1 MGARTAS
8 ILVIATCQVAALALW
23 FSAAAVLPQV
33 VAEFSLSP
41 GHAALLS
48 SAVQAGF
55 VLGTLASAMLG
66 LADRVEPRR
75 LFSAAALL
83 GACSNAALLLV
94 PMDSPAAVALRLV
107 TGASLACVYPV
118 GMRMVAAWAQADLGL
133 LIGILVG
140 ALCLGS
146 AAPHLAHAL
155 GGVEWRPTIVATSLS
170 ALLAAALVHAARPG
184 PLWRPAARFDPGAML
199 AIFRDPAMRLALAGY
214 LGHMW
219 EIYAMWAWLGVFLD
233 EAFRAADAGARAAR
247 LVAFAAIGLGGL
259 VGCVAG
265 GLLADRVGRTRLT
278 IWSMAASGACAVAAG
293 VFADAPPAVIS
304 VICLLWGLAICAD
317 SAQFSAA
324 IAELSPPDRIG
335 TMLTVQ
341 TSCGFLLTL
350 ATVQGLPWAVAAVGW
365 GGAFA
370 MLAIGPLFGVA
381 AMAALRRRPESLRLA
396 GGRR

>member
-1 MGARTAS
+1 MGNRTLA
-8 ILVIATCQVAALALW
+8 ILLIAACQVAALAIW

-41 GHAALLS
+41 MRAALLS

-55 VLGTLASAMLG
+55 VAGTLASAVLG
-66 LADRVEPRR
+66 LADRIEPRR
-75 LFSAAALL
+75 LFSAAAAC
-83 GACSNAALLLV
+83 GAAANAALLVV
-94 PMDSPAAVALRLV
+94 PLDGDGAIALRIAA
-107 TGASLACVYPV
+107 GACLACVYPV
-118 GMRMVAAWAQADLGL
+118 GMRMVAAWARADLGL
-133 LIGILVG
+133 LVGILVG

-146 AAPHLAHAL
+146 ALPHLANAF
-155 GGVEWRPTIVATSLS
+155 GGLEWRPTIAATSAS
-170 ALLAAALVHAARPG
+170 ALLAAILVHAVRPG
-184 PLWRPAARFDPGAML
+184 PGWRAAPRLDPLAML
-199 AIFRDPAMRLALAGY
+199 AIFRDRPMRLALFGY

-233 EAFRAADAGARAAR
+233 GAFRAGDAGPTAAR

-259 VGCVAG
+259 LGSVAG

-278 IWSMAASGACAVAAG
+278 IWAMSASGACALAAG
-293 VFADAPPAVIS
+293 AFADASPVVLAT
-304 VICLLWGLAICAD
+304 ICLLWGLTICAD

-324 IAELSPPDRIG
+324 IAELAPPERIG
-335 TMLTVQ
+335 TMLTMQ
-341 TSCGFLLTL
+341 TCCGFLLTL
-350 ATVQGLPWAVAAVGW
+350 ATVQGLPFAVGLLGW

-370 MLAIGPLFGVA
+370 ILSLGPLFGVV

>member
-1 MGARTAS
+1 
-8 ILVIATCQVAALALW
+8 
-23 FSAAAVLPQV
+23 
-33 VAEFSLSP
+33 
-41 GHAALLS
+41 
-48 SAVQAGF
+48 
-55 VLGTLASAMLG
+55 
-66 LADRVEPRR
+66 
-75 LFSAAALL
+75 
-83 GACSNAALLLV
+83 
-94 PMDSPAAVALRLV
+94 
-107 TGASLACVYPV
+107 
-118 GMRMVAAWAQADLGL
+118 
-133 LIGILVG
+133 
-140 ALCLGS
+140 
-146 AAPHLAHAL
+146 
-155 GGVEWRPTIVATSLS
+155 
-170 ALLAAALVHAARPG
+170 
-184 PLWRPAARFDPGAML
+184 ML

-219 EIYAMWAWLGVFLD
+219 ELYAMWAWLGVFLD
-233 EAFRAADAGARAAR
+233 EAFRAADAGVRAAR

-265 GLLADRVGRTRLT
+265 GLLADRIGRTRLT

-293 VFADAPPAVIS
+293 VFADAPPAAIS
-304 VICLLWGLAICAD
+304 AICLLWGLAICAD

-370 MLAIGPLFGVA
+370 LLAIGPLFGVV

>member
-1 MGARTAS
+1 MGERPAS
-8 ILVIATCQVAALALW
+8 ILVIAACQVAALALW

-33 VAEFSLSP
+33 VVEYALSP

-55 VLGTLASAMLG
+55 VAGTLASATLG

-75 LFSAAALL
+75 LFSAAALA
-83 GACSNAALLLV
+83 GACANAALLLV
-94 PMDSPAAVALRLV
+94 PMDSPAAIVLRLL

-118 GMRMVAAWAQADLGL
+118 GMRMVAAWARGDLGL

-146 AAPHLAHAL
+146 AAPHLLHAL
-155 GGVEWRPTIVATSLS
+155 GGVEWRATIAATSAC
-170 ALLAAALVHAARPG
+170 ALLAAALVHAARTG
-184 PLWRPAARFDPGAML
+184 PLWRPAPRFDPGAML

-233 EAFRAADAGARAAR
+233 EAFRGADAGARAAR

-259 VGCVAG
+259 VGCVVG

-278 IWSMAASGACAVAAG
+278 IWSMAASGTCAIAAG
-293 VFADAPPAVIS
+293 LLADASPAVIT
-304 VICLLWGLAICAD
+304 VVCLLWGLSICAD

-335 TMLTVQ
+335 TMLTAQ
-341 TSCGFLLTL
+341 TCCGFLLTL
-350 ATVQGLPWAVAAVGW
+350 ATVQGLPHAVAAIGW

-370 MLAIGPLFGVA
+370 LLAVGPMLGVA